1 MTLNYLHGTPTAVG
15 VIKANPEDFVVVE
28 DLGYSADGEGEHLL
42 VRIRK
47 VGANTRFVAEA
58 LAKYLGIHQRDMSY
72 AGMKDRHAVTEQTLC
87 FRLPGNAMPDL
98 RGFSLEGVDILQVV
112 RHKRKLRI
120 GALAGNAFRLVIRQI
135 SDRDAVETR
144 LVQVRDA
151 GAPNYFGEQR
161 FGRGGNNLVMAEK
174 WARNEIIIRD
184 RNKRSLMLSAARSAL
199 FNQVTSARLQQQG
212 SLTQVL
218 NGDALQLTGRGSWF
232 VAQPDEL
239 AESQRRVEQH
249 ALRITA
255 PLPGRGQPGPQ
266 ADALAFEQ
274 QALPG
279 RGQPGPQA
287 DALAFEQQA
296 LADESLLLGLIEREK
311 VDAAR
316 RAMLVVPRDM
326 QWGWWDD
333 VTLELSF
340 WLPAGSFATS
350 VVRELLTQTDSP
362 DQPDE

>member
-1 MTLNYLHGTPTAVG
+1 MLHYLHGVPAVTG
-15 VIKANPEDFVVVE
+15 VIKAKPEDFVVVE
-28 DLGYSADGEGEHLL
+28 DLGYGADGEGEHLL

-58 LAKYLGIHQRDMSY
+58 LAKYLGIHPRNMSY

-98 RGFSLEGVDILQVV
+98 RGFALEGVEILQAV

-135 SDRDAVETR
+135 SDRQAAEAR
-144 LVQVRDA
+144 LAQIRDA
-151 GAPNYFGEQR
+151 GVPNYFGEQR
-161 FGRGGNNLVMAEK
+161 FGRNGNNLIMAEK
-174 WARNEIIIRD
+174 WARNEIMVRD
-184 RNKRSLMLSAARSAL
+184 RNKRSLLLSSARSAL

-212 SLTQVL
+212 SLSQVM

-239 AESQRRVEQH
+239 VSLQTRVDQH
-249 ALRITA
+249 ELRITA
-255 PLPGRGQPGPQ
+255 PLPGDGE
-266 ADALAFEQ
+266 A
-274 QALPG
+274 
-279 RGQPGPQA
+279 GPQA

-296 LADESLLLGLIEREK
+296 LADATTLLSLMTRER

-316 RAMLVVPRDM
+316 RAMLVVPRDLH
-326 QWGWWDD
+326 WNWCDEA
-333 VTLELSF
+333 TLELAF

-350 VVRELLTQTDSP
+350 VVRELLTHADAL
-362 DQPDE
+362 DNIDE

>member
-1 MTLNYLHGTPTAVG
+1 MLHYLHGVPAATG

-28 DLGYSADGEGEHLL
+28 DLGYGADGEGEHLL

-87 FRLPGNAMPDL
+87 FRLPGTAMPDL
-98 RGFSLEGVDILQVV
+98 RGFALEGVEILEVV

-144 LVQVRDA
+144 LAQIRDA
-151 GAPNYFGEQR
+151 GVPNYFGEQR
-161 FGRGGNNLVMAEK
+161 FGRNGNNLIMAEK
-174 WARNEIIIRD
+174 WARNEIVMRD
-184 RNKRSLMLSAARSAL
+184 RNKRSLLLSAARSAL

-212 SLTQVL
+212 GLSQVMS
-218 NGDALQLTGRGSWF
+218 GDALQLTGRGSWF
-232 VAQPDEL
+232 VAQPEEL
-239 AESQRRVEQH
+239 DSLQARVDQH
-249 ALRITA
+249 ELRITA
-255 PLPGRGQPGPQ
+255 PLPGCGE
-266 ADALAFEQ
+266 A
-274 QALPG
+274 
-279 RGQPGPQA
+279 GPQA

-296 LADESLLLGLIEREK
+296 LADATLLLSLITRER

-316 RAMLVVPRDM
+316 RAMLAVPRDLS
-326 QWGWWDD
+326 WNWWDE
-333 VTLELSF
+333 VTLEMAF

-350 VVRELLTQTDSP
+350 VARELLTQTDAL
-362 DQPDE
+362 DNIDE

>member
-1 MTLNYLHGTPTAVG
+1 MMLHYLHGVPAVTG
-15 VIKANPEDFVVVE
+15 VIKAKPEDFVVVE
-28 DLGYSADGEGEHLL
+28 DLGYGADGEGEHLL

-58 LAKYLGIHQRDMSY
+58 LAKYLGIHPRDMSY

-98 RGFSLEGVDILQVV
+98 RGFALEGVEILQAV

-135 SDRDAVETR
+135 SDRQAAEAR
-144 LVQVRDA
+144 LAQIRDA
-151 GAPNYFGEQR
+151 GVPNYFGEQR
-161 FGRGGNNLVMAEK
+161 FGRNGNNLIMAEK
-174 WARNEIIIRD
+174 WARNEIMVRD
-184 RNKRSLMLSAARSAL
+184 RNKRSLLLSSARSAL

-212 SLTQVL
+212 SLSQVM

-239 AESQRRVEQH
+239 VSLQTRVDQH
-249 ALRITA
+249 ELRITA
-255 PLPGRGQPGPQ
+255 PLPGDGE
-266 ADALAFEQ
+266 A
-274 QALPG
+274 
-279 RGQPGPQA
+279 GPQA

-296 LADESLLLGLIEREK
+296 LADATTLLSLMTRER

-316 RAMLVVPRDM
+316 RAMLVVPRDLH
-326 QWGWWDD
+326 WNWCDEA
-333 VTLELSF
+333 TLEMTF

-350 VVRELLTQTDSP
+350 VVRELLTHADAL
-362 DQPDE
+362 DNIDE

>member
-1 MTLNYLHGTPTAVG
+1 MNLTYLHGAPAASG
-15 VIKANPEDFVVVE
+15 VIKAKPEDFVVVE
-28 DLGYSADGEGEHLL
+28 DLGYGPDGEGEHLL

-58 LAKYLGIHQRDMSY
+58 LAKYLGVPARDLSY

-87 FRLPGNAMPDL
+87 FRLPGNTMPDL
-98 RGFSLEGVDILQVV
+98 RGFALEGVEILQAV

-120 GALAGNAFRLVIRQI
+120 GALAGNAFRLVIREI

-144 LVQVRDA
+144 LAQICAA
-151 GAPNYFGEQR
+151 GVPNYFGEQR
-161 FGRGGNNLVMAEK
+161 FGRGGNNLAMAQK
-174 WARNEIIIRD
+174 WARNEITLRD
-184 RNKRSLMLSAARSAL
+184 RNKRSLMLSVARSAL

-212 SLTQVL
+212 GLTQVL

-239 AESQRRVEQH
+239 AESQRRVNQH
-249 ALRITA
+249 ELRITA
-255 PLPGRGQPGPQ
+255 PLPGRGEPGPQ
-266 ADALAFEQ
+266 AE
-274 QALPG
+274 
-279 RGQPGPQA
+279 
-287 DALAFEQQA
+287 ALAFEQQA
-296 LADESLLLGLIEREK
+296 LADATLLTGLLEREK

-326 QWGWWDD
+326 QWHWQDAA
-333 VTLELSF
+333 TLALAF

-350 VVRELLTQTDSP
+350 VVRELLTYADSP

>member
-1 MTLNYLHGTPTAVG
+1 MLHYLHGVPAVTG
-15 VIKANPEDFVVVE
+15 VIKAKPEDFVVVE
-28 DLGYSADGEGEHLL
+28 DLGYGADGEGEHLL

-58 LAKYLGIHQRDMSY
+58 LAKYLGIHPRDMSY

-98 RGFSLEGVDILQVV
+98 RGFALEGVEILQAV

-135 SDRDAVETR
+135 SDRQAAEAR
-144 LVQVRDA
+144 LAQIRDA
-151 GAPNYFGEQR
+151 GVPNYFGEQR
-161 FGRGGNNLVMAEK
+161 FGRNGNNLIMAEK
-174 WARNEIIIRD
+174 WARNEIMVRD
-184 RNKRSLMLSAARSAL
+184 RNKRSLLLSSARSAL

-212 SLTQVL
+212 SLSQVM

-239 AESQRRVEQH
+239 VSLQTRVDQH
-249 ALRITA
+249 ELRITA
-255 PLPGRGQPGPQ
+255 PLPGDGEAGPQ
-266 ADALAFEQ
+266 ADTLAFEQ
-274 QALPG
+274 QALT
-279 RGQPGPQA
+279 
-287 DALAFEQQA
+287 DATTL
-296 LADESLLLGLIEREK
+296 LSLMTRER

-316 RAMLVVPRDM
+316 RAMLVVPRDLH
-326 QWGWWDD
+326 WNWCDEA
-333 VTLELSF
+333 TLEMTF

-350 VVRELLTQTDSP
+350 VVRELLTHADAL
-362 DQPDE
+362 DNIDE

>member
-1 MTLNYLHGTPTAVG
+1 MLHYLHGVPAVTG
-15 VIKANPEDFVVVE
+15 VIKAKPEDFVVVE
-28 DLGYSADGEGEHLL
+28 DLGYGADGEGEHLL

-58 LAKYLGIHQRDMSY
+58 LAKYLGIHPRDMSY

-98 RGFSLEGVDILQVV
+98 RGFALEGVEILQAV

-135 SDRDAVETR
+135 SDRQAAEAR
-144 LVQVRDA
+144 LAQIRDA
-151 GAPNYFGEQR
+151 GVPNYFGEQR
-161 FGRGGNNLVMAEK
+161 FGRNGNNLIMAEK
-174 WARNEIIIRD
+174 WARNEIMVRD
-184 RNKRSLMLSAARSAL
+184 RNKRSLLLSSARSAL

-212 SLTQVL
+212 SLSQVM

-239 AESQRRVEQH
+239 VSLQTRVDQH
-249 ALRITA
+249 ELRITA
-255 PLPGRGQPGPQ
+255 PLPGDGE
-266 ADALAFEQ
+266 A
-274 QALPG
+274 
-279 RGQPGPQA
+279 GPQA

-296 LADESLLLGLIEREK
+296 LADATTLLSLMTRER

-316 RAMLVVPRDM
+316 RAMLVVPRDLH
-326 QWGWWDD
+326 WNWCDEA
-333 VTLELSF
+333 TLEMTF

-350 VVRELLTQTDSP
+350 VVRELLTHADAL
-362 DQPDE
+362 DNIDE

>member
-1 MTLNYLHGTPTAVG
+1 MLHYLHGVPAATG

-28 DLGYSADGEGEHLL
+28 DLGYGADGEGEHLL

-87 FRLPGNAMPDL
+87 FRLPGTAMPDL
-98 RGFSLEGVDILQVV
+98 RGFALEGVEILEVV

-144 LVQVRDA
+144 LAQIRDA
-151 GAPNYFGEQR
+151 GVPNYFGEQR
-161 FGRGGNNLVMAEK
+161 FGRNGNNLIMAEK
-174 WARNEIIIRD
+174 WARNEIVMRD
-184 RNKRSLMLSAARSAL
+184 RNKRSLLLSAARSAL

-212 SLTQVL
+212 GLSQVMS
-218 NGDALQLTGRGSWF
+218 GDALQLTGRGSWF
-232 VAQPDEL
+232 VAQPEEL
-239 AESQRRVEQH
+239 DSLQARVDQH
-249 ALRITA
+249 ELHITA
-255 PLPGRGQPGPQ
+255 PLPGCGE
-266 ADALAFEQ
+266 A
-274 QALPG
+274 
-279 RGQPGPQA
+279 GPQA

-296 LADESLLLGLIEREK
+296 LADATLLLSLITRER

-316 RAMLVVPRDM
+316 RAMLAVPRDLS
-326 QWGWWDD
+326 WNWWDE
-333 VTLELSF
+333 VTLEMAF

-350 VVRELLTQTDSP
+350 VARELLTQTDAL
-362 DQPDE
+362 DNIDE

>member
-1 MTLNYLHGTPTAVG
+1 MLHYLHGAPAATG

-28 DLGYSADGEGEHLL
+28 DLGYGADGEGEHLL

-98 RGFSLEGVDILQVV
+98 RGFALEGIEILEVV

-144 LVQVRDA
+144 LAQIRDA
-151 GAPNYFGEQR
+151 GVPNYFGEQR
-161 FGRGGNNLVMAEK
+161 FGRNGNNLIMAEK
-174 WARNEIIIRD
+174 WARNEIVMRD
-184 RNKRSLMLSAARSAL
+184 RNKRSLLLSAARSAL

-212 SLTQVL
+212 GLSQVMS
-218 NGDALQLTGRGSWF
+218 GDALQLTGRGSWF
-232 VAQPDEL
+232 VAQPEEL
-239 AESQRRVEQH
+239 DSLQARVDQH
-249 ALRITA
+249 ELRITA
-255 PLPGRGQPGPQ
+255 PLPGCGE
-266 ADALAFEQ
+266 A
-274 QALPG
+274 
-279 RGQPGPQA
+279 GPQA

-296 LADESLLLGLIEREK
+296 LADATLLLSLLTRER

-316 RAMLVVPRDM
+316 RAMLVVPRDLS
-326 QWGWWDD
+326 WNWWDE
-333 VTLELSF
+333 VTLEMAF

-350 VVRELLTQTDSP
+350 VVRELLTQTDAL
-362 DQPDE
+362 DNIDE

>member
-1 MTLNYLHGTPTAVG
+1 MMLHYLHGVPAVTG

-28 DLGYSADGEGEHLL
+28 DLGYGADGEGEHLL

-98 RGFSLEGVDILQVV
+98 RGFALEGVEILEVA

-144 LVQVRDA
+144 LTQIRDA
-151 GAPNYFGEQR
+151 GVPNYFGEQR
-161 FGRGGNNLVMAEK
+161 FGRNGNNLIMAEK
-174 WARNEIIIRD
+174 WARNEIVMRD
-184 RNKRSLMLSAARSAL
+184 RNKRSLLLSAARSAL

-212 SLTQVL
+212 GLSQVMS
-218 NGDALQLTGRGSWF
+218 GDALQLTGRGSWF
-232 VAQPDEL
+232 VAQPEEL
-239 AESQRRVEQH
+239 DALQARVDQH
-249 ALRITA
+249 QLRITA
-255 PLPGRGQPGPQ
+255 PLPGCGE
-266 ADALAFEQ
+266 A
-274 QALPG
+274 
-279 RGQPGPQA
+279 GPQA

-296 LADESLLLGLIEREK
+296 LAEATLLLSLITRER

-316 RAMLVVPRDM
+316 RAMLVVPRDLC
-326 QWGWWDD
+326 WNWWDE
-333 VTLELSF
+333 VTLEMSF

-350 VVRELLTQTDSP
+350 VVRELLTQTDAL
-362 DQPDE
+362 DNIDE

>member
-1 MTLNYLHGTPTAVG
+1 MMLHYLHGVPAATG

-28 DLGYSADGEGEHLL
+28 DLGYGADGEGEHLL

-98 RGFSLEGVDILQVV
+98 RGFALEGVEILEVA

-120 GALAGNAFRLVIRQI
+120 GALACNAFRLVIRQI

-144 LVQVRDA
+144 LTQIRDA
-151 GAPNYFGEQR
+151 GVPNYFGEQR
-161 FGRGGNNLVMAEK
+161 FGRNGNNLIMAEK
-174 WARNEIIIRD
+174 WARNEIVMRD
-184 RNKRSLMLSAARSAL
+184 RNKRSLLLSAARSAL

-212 SLTQVL
+212 GLSQVMS
-218 NGDALQLTGRGSWF
+218 GDALQLTGRGSWF
-232 VAQPDEL
+232 VAQPEEL
-239 AESQRRVEQH
+239 DALQARVDQH
-249 ALRITA
+249 QLRITA
-255 PLPGRGQPGPQ
+255 PLPGCGE
-266 ADALAFEQ
+266 A
-274 QALPG
+274 
-279 RGQPGPQA
+279 GPQA

-296 LADESLLLGLIEREK
+296 LAEATLLLSLITRER

-316 RAMLVVPRDM
+316 RAMLVVPRDLC
-326 QWGWWDD
+326 WNWWDE
-333 VTLELSF
+333 VTLEMSF

-350 VVRELLTQTDSP
+350 VVRELLTQTDAL
-362 DQPDE
+362 DNIDE

>member
-1 MTLNYLHGTPTAVG
+1 MMLNYLYGTPVASG

-28 DLGYSADGEGEHLL
+28 DLGYGADGEGEHLL

-87 FRLPGNAMPDL
+87 FRLPGNVMPDL
-98 RGFSLEGVDILQVV
+98 RGFELEGVEILQAV

-120 GALAGNAFRLVIRQI
+120 GALAGNAFRLIIRQI

-144 LVQVRDA
+144 LAQIRDA
-151 GAPNYFGEQR
+151 GVPNYFGEQR

-212 SLTQVL
+212 GLTQVL
-218 NGDALQLTGRGSWF
+218 KGDALQLTGRGSWF

-239 AESQRRVEQH
+239 AESQRRVDQH
-249 ALRITA
+249 ELRITA
-255 PLPGRGQPGPQ
+255 PLPGRG
-266 ADALAFEQ
+266 E
-274 QALPG
+274 
-279 RGQPGPQA
+279 PGPQA

-296 LADESLLLGLIEREK
+296 LADETLLLGLIEREK

-326 QWGWWDD
+326 QWSWWDD
-333 VTLELSF
+333 VTLELAF

-350 VVRELLTQTDSP
+350 VVRELLTHADSP
-362 DQPDE
+362 DQIDE